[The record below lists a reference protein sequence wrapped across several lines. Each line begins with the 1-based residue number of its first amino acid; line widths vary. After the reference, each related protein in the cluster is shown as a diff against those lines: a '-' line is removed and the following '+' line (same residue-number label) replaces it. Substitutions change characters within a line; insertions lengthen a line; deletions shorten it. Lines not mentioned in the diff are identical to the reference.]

1 MSRKVSVASFIEDN
15 IIGTSRKIVSTSD
28 MIHAVRSAF
37 PACEHTNDELA
48 QLIAMLAIRMGR
60 NVNFNRVPEVANDDI
75 RLPDQDLSHLPVTAV
90 PFAST
95 KLNSGVLREDLDR
108 EPGSITLR

>member
-1 MSRKVSVASFIEDN
+1 MPWEWRMSRKVSVASFIEDN
-15 IIGTSRKIVSTSD
+15 ITGTSRKIVSTSE

-60 NVNFNRVPEVANDDI
+60 NVNFNRVAEVANDDI
-75 RLPDQDLSHLPVTAV
+75 RLPSESAGQTAISGGTSHLLAECDPELQRVAV
-90 PFAST
+90 
-95 KLNSGVLREDLDR
+95 
-108 EPGSITLR
+108 TLR